1 MATLKD
7 IAKEAEVT
15 VMTVSNV
22 LNGKFDKASPATV
35 ERVTEIA
42 RRLDY
47 VPSATARSLV
57 AKSSRL
63 VGVLLPASESE
74 GIFLSSHN
82 VVVIGAIERLL
93 REKGYYLL
101 LRGISAADG
110 VAGTL
115 KSWNLD
121 GAILI
126 GFLDSEIQNLRATF
140 DTPLVV
146 LESYAAH
153 TDFMTVRLN
162 DHDGGYQA
170 TKHLIQNGH
179 RKIAFVG
186 TPMAERGV
194 DRERYE
200 GYLAALDEA
209 GITEE
214 PTVIPCPAVSHAMG
228 VEAGMLLGQK
238 FPEITAAFATADQ
251 LAVGL
256 IEGLYAVGRKVP
268 DDLSIVGF
276 DDLEIAAT
284 ARPPLTTITQNLKQ
298 KAATAVDLLL
308 HTIQSSLDQP
318 QETVLDVKLIER
330 KSVRNLNSVVPQ

>member
-1 MATLKD
+1 MALATLKD
-7 IAKEAEVT
+7 IAREANVT

-22 LNGKFDKASPATV
+22 INGKFDKVSKSTV
-35 ERVTEIA
+35 ERVTSIA

-63 VGVLLPASESE
+63 VGVLLPASEGE
-74 GIFLSSHN
+74 GIFLSTHN
-82 VVVIGAIERLL
+82 VAVIGVIERLL

-101 LRGISAADG
+101 LRGVTGTEG

-126 GFLDSEIQNLRATF
+126 GFLDSEIQRMRESF
-140 DTPLVV
+140 DAPLVV

-153 TDFMTVRLN
+153 GDFMTVRLN
-162 DHDGGYQA
+162 DRDGGYQA
-170 TKHLIQNGH
+170 TRHLIENGH

-186 TPMAERGV
+186 TLMAEHGV

-200 GYLAALDEA
+200 GYLQALNEA
-209 GITEE
+209 GITGK

-228 VEAGMLLGQK
+228 VEAGTLLGRYH
-238 FPEITAAFATADQ
+238 PEITAAFATADQ

-256 IEGLYAVGRKVP
+256 IEGLNESGRCVP
-268 DDLSIVGF
+268 DDVSVVGF
-276 DDLEIAAT
+276 DNLEIAAT
-284 ARPPLTTITQNLKQ
+284 SRPPLTTITQDLNQ
-298 KAATAVDLLL
+298 KASTAVDLLL
-308 HTIQSSLDQP
+308 QNFKSGGDQP
-318 QETVLDVKLIER
+318 QETILDVQLIER
-330 KSVRNLNSVVPQ
+330 KSVRNLNRI

>member
-22 LNGKFDKASPATV
+22 INGKFDKVSQATV

-42 RRLDY
+42 HRLDY

-57 AKSSRL
+57 AKTSRL
-63 VGVLLPASESE
+63 VGVLLPASEDE
-74 GIFLSSHN
+74 GIFLSTHN

-126 GFLDSEIQNLRATF
+126 GFLDSEIQKMRSSF

-153 TDFMTVRLN
+153 GDFMTVRLN
-162 DHDGGYQA
+162 DREGGYQA
-170 TKHLIQNGH
+170 TKHLIGNGH

-200 GYLAALDEA
+200 GYLQALKEA
-209 GITEE
+209 GITGE
-214 PTVIPCPAVSHAMG
+214 PTVLPCPTVSHAMG
-228 VEAGMLLGQK
+228 VEAGRRLGRNY
-238 FPEITAAFATADQ
+238 PEITAAFATADQ

-256 IEGLYAVGRKVP
+256 IEGLHAVGRSVP

-284 ARPPLTTITQNLKQ
+284 SRPPLTTITQDLKL
-298 KAATAVDLLL
+298 KAATAVNLLL
-308 HTIQSSLDQP
+308 HNLQETDDQP
-318 QETVLDVKLIER
+318 QESVLDVHLVER
-330 KSVRNLNSVVPQ
+330 KSVRKLESV